1 MTTKTAPATITLK
14 TGRTGGTVADG
25 FKYRDVYSEVAVG
38 DFLSESLVTDTIVWE
53 VVKITKATVTV
64 RPTMSGGPVHEDE
77 HCDKGAHGLSVVWE
91 EQVTNPEAETRTLRV
106 RKDGSVRLGS
116 HAGARPLY
124 PTRKVNGV
132 PVSRRDWRF

>member
-38 DFLSESLVTDTIVWE
+38 DFLSESLVTDTLVYE
-53 VVKITKATVTV
+53 VVKVTKATVTV
-64 RPTMSGGPVHEDE
+64 RRTMSGGPVHEDE
-77 HCDKGAHGLSVVWE
+77 ACDKGAHGLSVVWE

-106 RKDGSVRLGS
+106 RKDQTIRSGS
-116 HAGARPLY
+116 HAGARPFY
-124 PTRKVNGV
+124 PTTRINGV
-132 PVSRRDWRF
+132 PARRIDYRY

>member
-38 DFLSESLVTDTIVWE
+38 DFLSESLVTDTLVYE
-53 VVKITKATVTV
+53 VVKVTKATVTV
-64 RPTMSGGPVHEDE
+64 RRTMSGGPVHEDE
-77 HCDKGAHGLSVVWE
+77 ACDKGAHGLSVMWE
-91 EQVTNPEAETRTLRV
+91 EQVTKPEAETRTLRV
-106 RKDGSVRLGS
+106 RKDQTIRAGS
-116 HAGARPLY
+116 HVGASPFY

-132 PVSRRDWRF
+132 PVRRVDYRY

>member
-1 MTTKTAPATITLK
+1 MSTNTITLV
-14 TGRTGGTVADG
+14 TGYERTNGQRTPVTV
-25 FKYRDVYSEVAVG
+25 EVKAG
-38 DFLSESLVTDTIVWE
+38 DFLSESLVTDTLVWE
-53 VVKITKATVTV
+53 VVKVTAKTVTV
-64 RPTMSGGPVHEDE
+64 RPTMSGGAVYDDAR
-77 HCDKGAHGLSVVWE
+77 CDKGAHGLSVVWE